1 MQTSATSCLNCRLHN
16 IVLAMNQPASVCG
29 PIYTIQCNV
38 CRPVIDGELT
48 MIHFSVWLAEH
59 VVRQTGK
66 SINLVARLCSVR
78 LWVSH
83 VAWTQYSDCQLQ
95 TIVTLSCMA
104 HNTLCYLWLPL
115 TRSMSLH
122 ICCVCL
128 SVCEWVL
135 VLTQSLTDWLTEC
148 TNDDGLYISYTTLQ
162 AAALSLSLSLSHSFT
177 ATACS
182 VAAVSFLAQINS
194 SSRRWFSARRPRH
207 ATPRHARPY
216 SKHSTATCHQVVVVT
231 LYVQFTFNNF
241 QHSPLF
247 SIVYH

>member
-1 MQTSATSCLNCRLHN
+1 
-16 IVLAMNQPASVCG
+16 MNQPASVCG

-207 ATPRHARPY
+207 ATPGRTVNTQQQPVIKLSLWLCTY
-216 SKHSTATCHQVVVVT
+216 SSHST
-231 LYVQFTFNNF
+231 TFNT
-241 QHSPLF
+241 HHYSLL
-247 SIVYH
+247 STTSLSSTCTLC